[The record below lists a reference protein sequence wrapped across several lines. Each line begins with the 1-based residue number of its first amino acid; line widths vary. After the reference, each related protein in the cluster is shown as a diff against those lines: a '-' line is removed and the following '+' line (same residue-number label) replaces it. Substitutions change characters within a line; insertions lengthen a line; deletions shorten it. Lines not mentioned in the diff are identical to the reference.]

1 MVEGIAFA
9 SVPVSKKRV
18 GAYLLPLHNLYKS
31 FQDEFCSR
39 DSEVIGVD
47 VYWKCD
53 ARVDAVFQWG
63 VLNENGV
70 QFGFDSAFC
79 NGKTSMYLGAMLA
92 GKSCQAQ
99 P

>member
-31 FQDEFCSR
+31 FQDEFCFR

-53 ARVDAVFQWG
+53 ARVDAVFQRG
-63 VLNENGV
+63 VLNEMAYSS
-70 QFGFDSAFC
+70 DSIPRSATAKLQC
-79 NGKTSMYLGAMLA
+79 TWVR
-92 GKSCQAQ
+92 C
-99 P
+99 